1 MLSSIKTTAC
11 LLVVVMISASLSGCL
26 GNSEEEINGYNQT
39 INENND
45 LINSL
50 EEQVEN
56 LSSLLL
62 VANSNIANLELEY
75 SNLNYELT
83 SMNNKQNQSEAAIES
98 LEEQLFTMEFSL
110 VENKSIKNSLQSQ
123 LDLANQMLLLSN
135 QQVADLES
143 ELLSAN
149 QQIAGLE
156 SELLLANSTI
166 TTLQEQLAELSA
178 QLNESLT
185 EENNASESDEY
196 NVLYIGHSF
205 GRPFASQMESF
216 ASMVGIEHNQSIVFS
231 GGDSGS
237 PEELWDDLEHRTDI
251 TEILDGGS
259 IDALIMICC
268 SPSWQADY
276 GMSDDDAVW
285 NFTSYALE
293 QNPNT
298 RIGLAMPWEDFPLQY
313 DNASEHRDL
322 TDRGYNM
329 WKNMANRLSG
339 DFNNADVFTFYHGEA
354 IYELRHM
361 FEEGTLSDVDQL
373 IGPSEN
379 SLFTDQ
385 KGHAGKIAID
395 TGTLLWMAAIHN
407 VEPTSFPMFSD
418 WQTDIRMIAQDIID
432 EGN

>member
-1 MLSSIKTTAC
+1 
-11 LLVVVMISASLSGCL
+11 MISASLSGCL

-251 TEILDGGS
+251 IEILDGGS